1 MRHEGSIPHTS
12 ELGLSLAVVPAVEAR
27 MHDPQNG
34 TSLGHGASVDR
45 ADDDSDLA
53 TPEPVAAEASGP
65 MGLNGVALK
74 KKTEGTRLLRDTDV
88 LLRLAAELLAKLAEA
103 NVEQKRVEH
112 ALGLSQG
119 YLSHIKAGRNAPSA
133 MLVSELVLL
142 AKDPER
148 RLKELEKFWKREL
161 AA

>member
-1 MRHEGSIPHTS
+1 MRHEGSIPLTS
-12 ELGLSLAVVPAVEAR
+12 EMSHSLSVVPAVEAR
-27 MHDPQNG
+27 THAPHNG
-34 TSLGHGASVDR
+34 SSLGRDAHS
-45 ADDDSDLA
+45 ADDLDVADS
-53 TPEPVAAEASGP
+53 VADSVTVESSEA
-65 MGLNGVALK
+65 VALK
-74 KKTEGTRLLRDTDV
+74 KKAEGTRWLRDTDV

-103 NVEQKRVEH
+103 DVEQKRVEH

>member
-1 MRHEGSIPHTS
+1 MRQEGSIPLTS
-12 ELGLSLAVVPAVEAR
+12 EMGLSLSVVPAVEAR
-27 MHDPQNG
+27 TTPTMPPQNG
-34 TSLGHGASVDR
+34 GALGHDVRNVDDADVTGAVPESVT
-45 ADDDSDLA
+45 SDG
-53 TPEPVAAEASGP
+53 SGA
-65 MGLNGVALK
+65 VALK
-74 KKTEGTRLLRDTDV
+74 KKAEGTRLLRDTDV
-88 LLRLAAELLAKLAEA
+88 LLRLAAELLAKLSEAE
-103 NVEQKRVEH
+103 VEQKRVEH